1 MGWISARGVG
11 GLVAAS
17 VLVTSCSG
25 DSTAPAPAP
34 VPAAI
39 VVVSGNNQNALFN
52 ETAALPLVV
61 RVVDAGGAPVAGA
74 SVNWTAVGG
83 GSVSATTTKTNT
95 SGQTSVTRTVAGTMS
110 GYTTIASL
118 PGDTAATAYFATL
131 GTAVPSTYSIDV
143 QFLTPVTSAQRTAF
157 LDAAARWSS
166 IIVEDFPADLVVA
179 DSASCDDNTPPINQS
194 ITSVVIYATIAP
206 IDGPG
211 GILGGAS
218 PCWVRQPSILPLVG
232 TMTFDVA
239 DMAIIEANGVL
250 RPVILHEMGH
260 VLGIG
265 TIWDYVTP
273 SLLIFGGTDSTH
285 FDGASANAYYAAAG
299 GLTAFPSLYPVPV
312 ENTGGPGTQDG
323 HWRET
328 VMTNELMTGYLA
340 LGSNPLSSITIGS
353 LGDLGYTVNFTTADP
368 FGIAPAP
375 SGVPA
380 HLGKALHLRELSRGG
395 PIHAIDRQGRITR
408 VR

>member
-1 MGWISARGVG
+1 MGRIPARGVG

-17 VLVTSCSG
+17 MLVMSCSS

-39 VVVSGNNQNALFN
+39 VVVSGNNQNALYN

-74 SVNWTAVGG
+74 SVSWAAIGG
-83 GSVSATTTKTNT
+83 GTVSATSTETNA
-95 SGQTSVTRTVAGTMS
+95 SGQTSVTRTIAGTMS
-110 GYTTIASL
+110 GYTTVASL
-118 PGDTAATAYFATL
+118 PADTSATAYFVTL
-131 GTAVPSTYSIDV
+131 GTAVPSTYSVDV
-143 QFLTPVTSAQRTAF
+143 QFLTPVTATQRAAF

-166 IIVEDFPADLVVA
+166 IIVADFPADLVVA

-232 TMTFDVA
+232 TMTFDAA
-239 DMAIIEANGVL
+239 DMALIEANGVL
-250 RPVILHEMGH
+250 KPVILHEMGH

-285 FDGASANAYYAAAG
+285 FDGVSANTYYAAADG
-299 GLTAFPSLYPVPV
+299 VTSFPNLYPVPV

-328 VMTNELMTGYLA
+328 VMTTELMTGYLA
-340 LGSNPLSSITIGS
+340 LGSNPLSAITIGS
-353 LGDLGYTVNFTTADP
+353 LEDLGYTVNFTTADP
-368 FGIAPAP
+368 FVIAPSPFGAAAN
-375 SGVPA
+375 VDQ
-380 HLGKALHLRELSRGG
+380 ALRLRELGRRG

-408 VR
+408 MR